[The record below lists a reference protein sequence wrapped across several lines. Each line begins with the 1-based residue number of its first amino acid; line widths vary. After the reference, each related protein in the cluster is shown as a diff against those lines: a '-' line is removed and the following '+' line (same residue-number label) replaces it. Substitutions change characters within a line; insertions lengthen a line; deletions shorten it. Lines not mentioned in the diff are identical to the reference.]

1 MFAKLIVAVILG
13 KSIATKIESNQ
24 LVNAVSLQQGQVE
37 TAIGSI
43 VALSLGSIVLADVP
57 LMEAGIDSLAAS
69 ELV

>member
-1 MFAKLIVAVILG
+1 MAVSSG